1 MFKILYCEDEYKS
14 VITKNVEE
22 AQRLI
27 TQTDI
32 RQRLNLNR
40 QMNLYKVNFDSK
52 NLTNDEVINLFEIS
66 NSKRRDKLFLKLY

>member
-32 RQRLNLNR
+32 RQRLNPNR
-40 QMNLYKVNFDSK
+40 QMNVYKVNFDSN
-52 NLTNDEVINLFEIS
+52 NLTDDDIINLFEIS

>member
-14 VITKNVEE
+14 VITKDGEE
-22 AQRLI
+22 VQRI
-27 TQTDI
+27 IAQTDI

-40 QMNLYKVNFDSK
+40 QMNVYKVNFDSK

-66 NSKRRDKLFLKLY
+66 NSKRRDKLFVKLY

>member
-22 AQRLI
+22 VQRLI

-32 RQRLNLNR
+32 RQRLNRNR
-40 QMNLYKVNFDSK
+40 QMNLYKVTLGSN
-52 NLTNDEVINLFEIS
+52 NLTDDEIINLFEIS

>member
-14 VITKNVEE
+14 VIIKNVEE
-22 AQRLI
+22 VQRLI

-40 QMNLYKVNFDSK
+40 KMNLYKINFGSK

-66 NSKRRDKLFLKLY
+66 NSKRRDKLFVKLY

>member
-1 MFKILYCEDEYKS
+1 MFKILSCEDEYKS

-22 AQRLI
+22 VQRLI

-32 RQRLNLNR
+32 RQRLNPNR
-40 QMNLYKVNFDSK
+40 QMNVYKVNFDSN

-66 NSKRRDKLFLKLY
+66 NSKRRDKLFVKLY

>member
-14 VITKNVEE
+14 VITKNIEE
-22 AQRLI
+22 VQRLI

-40 QMNLYKVNFDSK
+40 QMNLYKVNFGSK
-52 NLTNDEVINLFEIS
+52 NLTNDGVINLFEIS
-66 NSKRRDKLFLKLY
+66 NSKRRDKLFVKLY

>member
-14 VITKNVEE
+14 VSTKNVEE
-22 AQRLI
+22 VQRLI

-40 QMNLYKVNFDSK
+40 QMNLYKVNFGSN
-52 NLTNDEVINLFEIS
+52 NLTDDEIINLFEIS

>member
-22 AQRLI
+22 VQKLI

-32 RQRLNLNR
+32 RQRLNPNR
-40 QMNLYKVNFDSK
+40 QMNVYKVNFDSS
-52 NLTNDEVINLFEIS
+52 NLTDDEIINLFEIS

>member
-14 VITKNVEE
+14 VITKDGEE
-22 AQRLI
+22 VQRI
-27 TQTDI
+27 IAQTDI

-40 QMNLYKVNFDSK
+40 QMNGYKVNFDSK

-66 NSKRRDKLFLKLY
+66 NSKRRDKLFVKLY

>member
-14 VITKNVEE
+14 VITKDGEE
-22 AQRLI
+22 VQRI
-27 TQTDI
+27 IAQTDI

-40 QMNLYKVNFDSK
+40 QMNVYKVNFDSN

-66 NSKRRDKLFLKLY
+66 NSKRTDKLFLKLY

>member
-1 MFKILYCEDEYKS
+1 MFKILYCEDENKS

-22 AQRLI
+22 VKRLI

-40 QMNLYKVNFDSK
+40 KMNLYKINFGSK

-66 NSKRRDKLFLKLY
+66 NSKRRDKLFVKLY